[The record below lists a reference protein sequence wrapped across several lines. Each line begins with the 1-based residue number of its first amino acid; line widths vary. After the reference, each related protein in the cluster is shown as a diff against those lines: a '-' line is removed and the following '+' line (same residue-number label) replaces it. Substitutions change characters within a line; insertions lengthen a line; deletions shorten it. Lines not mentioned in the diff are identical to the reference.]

1 VEAVIER
8 WMAMPEWQWVQR
20 LDRKMDEDEFL
31 QENQAGAIAGRGVG
45 GVAGVAA
52 VVTGI
57 LYAGAAA
64 APAAAAAETAGA
76 AKVAA
81 GGAVAWSY
89 RAGHFA
95 GKKTAEAA
103 VKNCAYAAFTVGR
116 FGGAYAGAGVQSGA
130 RWIGAKVREH

>member
-1 VEAVIER
+1 
-8 WMAMPEWQWVQR
+8 MPEWQWVQR

-52 VVTGI
+52 VVAGI
-57 LYAGAAA
+57 LYSG
-64 APAAAAAETAGA
+64 AAAAETAGA

-116 FGGAYAGAGVQSGA
+116 FGGEYAGAGVQSGA

>member
-1 VEAVIER
+1 
-8 WMAMPEWQWVQR
+8 MPEWQWVQR

-52 VVTGI
+52 VVAGI
-57 LYAGAAA
+57 LYAG
-64 APAAAAAETAGA
+64 AAAAETAGA

-116 FGGAYAGAGVQSGA
+116 FGGEYAGAGVQSGA

>member
-1 VEAVIER
+1 
-8 WMAMPEWQWVQR
+8 MAMPEWQWVQR

-52 VVTGI
+52 VV
-57 LYAGAAA
+57 
-64 APAAAAAETAGA
+64 AETAGA

>member
-1 VEAVIER
+1 
-8 WMAMPEWQWVQR
+8 MPEWQWVQR

-52 VVTGI
+52 VVAGI
-57 LYAGAAA
+57 LYAGA
-64 APAAAAAETAGA
+64 AGA